1 MKHYQPTNSV
11 QTREKASGALF
22 SGSVFSSRVSCGS
35 VSIRGLWLPVLL
47 VTSILSGCQNLPKW
61 PSSQHEV
68 SATSPAPSNYPIT
81 KERRDLAAEVG
92 ALEGSAIRNYMDNQ
106 EQALR
111 EQLRGSSIKV
121 HRDGDILRLEIPSQV
136 TFAVGKSEIRAQLY
150 PMLSTLAKVVAEYSK
165 TMIVIIGHT
174 DDSGSLQTNM
184 QLSQQRAEAV
194 KNYLLSQQ
202 LDARRIEIHGEGP
215 NYPLLPNSTA
225 ANRAANRRVEILLA
239 PLTLGG

>member
-1 MKHYQPTNSV
+1 MLKHNVPNEAKTN
-11 QTREKASGALF
+11 RKYRLF
-22 SGSVFSSRVSCGS
+22 QVFLMATV
-35 VSIRGLWLPVLL
+35 
-47 VTSILSGCQNLPKW
+47 LSGCQNLPNW
-61 PSSQHEV
+61 PTQSSETI
-68 SATSPAPSNYPIT
+68 ATSPAPNNYPISQQ
-81 KERRDLAAEVG
+81 RRALAAEVG
-92 ALEGSAIRNYMDNQ
+92 ALEGSAIRSYMDNQ

-111 EQLRGSSIKV
+111 EQLQGSAITV

-136 TFAVGKSEIRAQLY
+136 TFAVGKSEIRAKLY

-165 TMIVIIGHT
+165 TMVVIIGHT

-184 QLSQQRAEAV
+184 QLSEQRAEAV

-202 LDARRIEIHGEGP
+202 LDARRIETHGEGP

-239 PLTLGG
+239 PLTLGE

>member
-1 MKHYQPTNSV
+1 MNNCHLIQQFNRWNKLIPAFLMT
-11 QTREKASGALF
+11 AL
-22 SGSVFSSRVSCGS
+22 
-35 VSIRGLWLPVLL
+35 
-47 VTSILSGCQNLPKW
+47 LSGCQHMLKW
-61 PSSQHEV
+61 QTTQSEV
-68 SATSPAPSNYPIT
+68 IATSPAPSNYPIT
-81 KERRDLAAEVG
+81 KERRDLADEVG

-111 EQLRGSSIKV
+111 EQLRGSAIEV

-165 TMIVIIGHT
+165 TMVVIIGHT

-184 QLSQQRAEAV
+184 QLSQQRADAV
-194 KNYLLSQQ
+194 KSYLLSQQ
-202 LDARRIEIHGEGP
+202 LDERRLETHGEGP

-225 ANRAANRRVEILLA
+225 ANRASNRRVEILLA
-239 PLTLGG
+239 PLTLGE

>member
-1 MKHYQPTNSV
+1 MNNCHLTPQSNRWNKLIPAFLMT
-11 QTREKASGALF
+11 AL
-22 SGSVFSSRVSCGS
+22 
-35 VSIRGLWLPVLL
+35 
-47 VTSILSGCQNLPKW
+47 LSGCQHMPQWQNAQ
-61 PSSQHEV
+61 SEV
-68 SATSPAPSNYPIT
+68 IATSPAPSNYPIT

-111 EQLRGSSIKV
+111 EQLRGSAIKV

-184 QLSQQRAEAV
+184 QLSEQRAEAV
-194 KNYLLSQQ
+194 KSYLLSQQ
-202 LDARRIEIHGEGP
+202 LDERRLETHGEGP
-215 NYPLLPNSTA
+215 NYPLLPNTTA

-239 PLTLGG
+239 PLTLGE

>member
-1 MKHYQPTNSV
+1 MNNCHLTPQSNRWNKLIPAFLMT
-11 QTREKASGALF
+11 AL
-22 SGSVFSSRVSCGS
+22 
-35 VSIRGLWLPVLL
+35 
-47 VTSILSGCQNLPKW
+47 LSGCQHMPQW
-61 PSSQHEV
+61 QSAQSEV
-68 SATSPAPSNYPIT
+68 IATSPAPSNYPIT

-184 QLSQQRAEAV
+184 QLSQQRADAV
-194 KNYLLSQQ
+194 KSYLLSQQ
-202 LDARRIEIHGEGP
+202 LDERRLETHGEGP
-215 NYPLLPNSTA
+215 NYPLLPNSTT